1 MQFIFPVIAIIG
13 IAIAVLAALRKAPFF
28 NFLGILIAIYGGL
41 KSLAFVMPPLPGQV
55 IVMFMILS
63 FFAFLIYFSI
73 EDETLRAFLEPM
85 RAVLA
90 DDDKKIQRIL
100 IVYLLIPLLAAYLT
114 YTRVKPAFEP
124 PVSARITHPEPPS
137 EIEIKGNTIRILGLE
152 NPLRKETSNLPKF
165 IEEGKVIYYENCF
178 FCHGDDLEGKGNFSQ
193 AFNPIGAVIAV
204 LVGGVGL
211 FQHFA
216 RRTSAHV
223 SARSC
228 SIFCS
233 AASDMRVIHRDSRLE
248 RAAMLKRPARDTMTP
263 GAATRG
269 RRGANRRS
277 V

>member
-193 AFNPIGAVIAV
+193 AFNPVPPPFRGTDTIAQLPESYVFWRIAKGWRGLPAGAHPWDSAMPSFEDFLTEEQMWKVI
-204 LVGGVGL
+204 L
-211 FQHFA
+211 FIYDA
-216 RRTSAHV
+216 TGNKPRTW
-223 SARSC
+223 
-228 SIFCS
+228 
-233 AASDMRVIHRDSRLE
+233 
-248 RAAMLKRPARDTMTP
+248 
-263 GAATRG
+263 
-269 RRGANRRS
+269 
-277 V
+277 